1 MIDTWDP
8 TLYEGTPDESDFKED
23 YLDQFLTIS
32 EKTAEDEEQEDVGQA
47 FVDELLSDMGAS
59 SDDDEGEEEEDSI
72 AAE

>member
-8 TLYEGTPDESDFKED
+8 ALYEGTPDESEFKED

-47 FVDELLSDMGAS
+47 FVDELLADMGVS
-59 SDDDEGEEEEDSI
+59 SVDDDDEEEDSI